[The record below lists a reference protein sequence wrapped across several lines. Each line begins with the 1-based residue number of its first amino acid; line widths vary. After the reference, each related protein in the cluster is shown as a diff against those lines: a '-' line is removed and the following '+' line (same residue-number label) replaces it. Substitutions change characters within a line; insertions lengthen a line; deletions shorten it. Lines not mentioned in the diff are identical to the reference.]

1 MKNKWMMIAGVIL
14 VLFVIGSIV
23 GDQSEQVNSDT
34 PQEAAVKTEEASAE
48 ELKAIEV
55 KADFQDVMD
64 GKQKVVVWINNN
76 SDKNFEGTISVR
88 LKSVL
93 GEARG
98 SDTIFIDKLPPSIGT
113 TAIIWGKEG
122 AAEAE
127 YTVSGQFA
135 ATTGYKSKVQY
146 ELIFEQP
153 GNHYTTLFIKVEDTS
168 ADALTDI
175 IIEKRSIYQSDTMVG
190 FQVFFFDSTQ
200 QVEPGMK
207 PDIDNAIANYA
218 TNYSSG
224 LSQLKIYSTG
234 ETIDI

>member
-1 MKNKWMMIAGVIL
+1 MMIAGVIL

-55 KADFQDVMD
+55 KADFQDVID

-98 SDTIFIDKLPPSIGT
+98 SDTIFVDKLPPSIGT

-127 YTVSGQFA
+127 YTISGQFTTA
-135 ATTGYKSKVQY
+135 TGYKSNAQY

-153 GNHYTTLFIKVEDTS
+153 GNHYTTLFIKVEDAS
-168 ADALTDI
+168 VEALTDI
-175 IIEKRSIYQSDTMVG
+175 IMEKRSIYQSDSMVG
-190 FQVFFFDSTQ
+190 FQVYFFDYTQ
-200 QVEPGMK
+200 QVEPGIK
-207 PDIDNAIANYA
+207 PDINNAIASYH
-218 TNYSSG
+218 TNFTNG
-224 LSQLKIYSTG
+224 LSQLRIYSTN